1 MTDLVR
7 AHVVAHGRVQG
18 VFYRDT
24 VRRAALELGVAG
36 HARNMADGTV
46 DCAFEGPR
54 EAVEQAIEVAREGSP
69 SALVERLDVEWL
81 DPAGADGF
89 TTG

>member
-1 MTDLVR
+1 MTDLVC

-24 VRRAALELGVAG
+24 VRRAADRLGVAG
-36 HARNMADGTV
+36 HARNLADGTV
-46 DCAFEGPR
+46 DCLFEGGR
-54 EAVEQAIEVAREGSP
+54 AAVEQAIEAAREGSTA
-69 SALVERLDVEWL
+69 SHVERLDVEWVA
-81 DPAGADGF
+81 PSGVSGF